1 MRHVMPHNP
10 EQVLI
15 YHITDV
21 ANVPSIIADQALHS
35 DAVMAKR
42 NPEIIGYNH
51 IKQRRLKEIP
61 VPCCQW
67 RKVGEF
73 VPFYFCPRS
82 PMLFTLNKGATGRPE
97 GCQGSVVHLVSTMA
111 AGIATGHPWAV
122 SSGNAGAFHTTF
134 ACKVEA
140 LDGLDWEA
148 IRATQW
154 QGKQHQKSAEFLVA
168 DSFPW
173 SAVHLIGCQNSKI
186 EDKVRA
192 LLSNVAHKPP
202 IEIKKNWYY

>member
-1 MRHVMPHNP
+1 MPHNP

-21 ANVPSIIADQALHS
+21 VNLLGLIAENALYS
-35 DAVMAKR
+35 DALMAKR
-42 NPEIIGYNH
+42 NPETIGYDH
-51 IKQRRLKEIP
+51 IKKRRLKDIP
-61 VPCCQW
+61 VPCCGW
-67 RKVGEF
+67 RYVGEF

-97 GCQGSVVHLVSTMA
+97 GCQKSVVHLVSTMA
-111 AGIATGHPWAV
+111 AGIATGKAWAV

-134 ACKVEA
+134 AAKLEA
-140 LDGLDWEA
+140 LDALDWEA

-154 QGKQHQKSAEFLVA
+154 QSKQHQKSAEFLVA

-173 SAVHLIGCQNSKI
+173 TAIQQIGCQNSTTA
-186 EDKVRA
+186 DKVKA
-192 LLSNVAHKPP
+192 LLADVAHQPAVA
-202 IEIKKNWYY
+202 IKTNWYY

>member
-1 MRHVMPHNP
+1 MPNNP

-21 ANVPSIIADQALHS
+21 ANLPDILSDGALYS

-42 NPEIIGYNH
+42 TPEIIGYSH
-51 IKQRRLKEIP
+51 IKERRLKELH

-82 PMLFTLNKGATGRPE
+82 PMLFTINKGNAGRPP
-97 GCQGSVVHLVSTMA
+97 GCQRDIVHLVSTMA
-111 AGIATGHPWAV
+111 AGIATGQAWAI
-122 SSGNAGAFHTTF
+122 SSGNAGASHTTF
-134 ACKVEA
+134 AANLEA
-140 LDGLDWEA
+140 LNALDWEA

-154 QGKQHQKSAEFLVA
+154 AGKQHQKAAEFLVA

-173 SAVHLIGCQNSKI
+173 AAMQLIGCQNSTTA
-186 EDKVRA
+186 DKVRA
-192 LLSNVAHKPP
+192 LLSNVAQTPP
-202 IEIKKNWYY
+202 VEIKRNWYY

>member
-1 MRHVMPHNP
+1 MPHNP
-10 EQVLI
+10 EQVAI

-21 ANVPSIIADQALHS
+21 ANLPGIISEQALYS
-35 DAVMAKR
+35 DAIMAKR
-42 NPEIIGYNH
+42 NVEIIGYNH
-51 IKQRRLKEIP
+51 IKERRLKEIP

-82 PMLFTLNKGATGRPE
+82 PMLYTLNRGNTGRPP
-97 GCQGSVVHLVSTMA
+97 GCQRTVVHLVSTMA
-111 AGIATGHPWAV
+111 AGIATGRPWAV
-122 SSGNAGAFHTTF
+122 SSGNAGASHTTF
-134 ACKVEA
+134 AANLEA
-140 LDGLDWEA
+140 LDALDWEA

-154 QGKQHQKSAEFLVA
+154 QGKQHQKAAEFLVA

-173 SAVHLIGCQNSKI
+173 SAIQLIGCQNSTTAG
-186 EDKVRA
+186 KVRA

-202 IEIKKNWYY
+202 VEIKRNWYY